1 MAAKMTLNAEN
12 LESLGAKRLAEFLM
26 DISGGD
32 AAAKRWLRLELA
44 GAQGPG
50 DAAREIRK
58 RLATIA
64 RTRSFVDW
72 DRCDALVDDLTWQ
85 LRAIVKHVSGPD
97 PAEALDLLW
106 RFMALANPVLD
117 RCHYSNREVRHTF
130 DDACEA
136 LGKVAETAATDPS
149 ALADQTFRALQG
161 NNYCQYDDLIE
172 VLAPAL
178 GQVGLDHLKDRMTAA
193 LDEAATRPEQE
204 DREETGWASSGPTH
218 ADGTVM
224 DLYVIESAL
233 KQIADAQGD
242 VDAYIA
248 LHDEKTR
255 GTPPIAVAIAQ
266 RLLASGR
273 TDEAL
278 KALDAVEDIQPGWGG
293 FNWEDTRIA
302 VLEALGR
309 AADAQAIRWSCFEQ
323 ALSIEHL
330 RAHLKRLPD
339 FEDVEAEERAIAHVT
354 AHPDVHEA
362 LAFLIWWPAL
372 DRAASMVLQRSDEID
387 GDYYELLTPA
397 ADALAGKHPLAATL
411 ALRAMIDF
419 ILTQTKSTRYKHAA
433 RHLADCKGL
442 ADSID
447 GFAGFE
453 PHDAYAARLKKEHGG
468 KRLFWS
474 RVS

>member
-1 MAAKMTLNAEN
+1 MAAKRTLNAKN
-12 LESLGAKRLAEFLM
+12 LESLGAERLAELLM
-26 DISGGD
+26 DISRGN
-32 AAAKRWLRLELA
+32 AVAKRWLRLELA

-64 RTRSFVDW
+64 RSRGFVDR
-72 DRCDALVDDLTWQ
+72 DRCAALADDLDSQ
-85 LRAIVKHVSGPD
+85 LRAIVEHVSEPD

-117 RCHYSNREVRHTF
+117 RCDDSYGNVIGTF
-130 DDACEA
+130 HDACEA
-136 LGKVAETAATDPS
+136 LGEVAEAAKTDPS

-161 NNYCQYDDLIE
+161 NDHFQYGGLIV

-178 GQVGLDHLKDRMTAA
+178 GQVGLDHLKGRMAAA
-193 LDEAATRPEQE
+193 LNEAATRPERE
-204 DREETGWASSGPTH
+204 GREETDRASSGPAH

-224 DLYVIESAL
+224 RLYMIESAL

-255 GTPPIAVAIAQ
+255 RTPPIAAEIAR
-266 RLLASGR
+266 RLLAAGR

-278 KALDAVEDIQPGWGG
+278 KALDAAEDTRPGWDGL
-293 FNWEDTRIA
+293 NWEDTRIA

-309 AADAQAIRWSCFEQ
+309 AADAQAVRWSCFERT
-323 ALSIEHL
+323 LSSIHL

-354 AHPDVHEA
+354 AHPNFHKA
-362 LAFLIWWPAL
+362 LAFLIRWPAL

-387 GDYYELLTPA
+387 GSYHALLTPA

-419 ILTQTKSTRYKHAA
+419 TLTRTKSAHYKHAA

-453 PHDAYAARLKKEHGG
+453 PHDAYAARLKKEHGR

-474 RVS
+474 LVS